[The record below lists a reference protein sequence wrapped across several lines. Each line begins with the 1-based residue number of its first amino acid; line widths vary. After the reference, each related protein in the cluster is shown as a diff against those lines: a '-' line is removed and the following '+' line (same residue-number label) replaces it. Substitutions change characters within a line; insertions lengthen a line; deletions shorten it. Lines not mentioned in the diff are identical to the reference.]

1 LRTYVEE
8 IIPENALYHSYVDVE
23 NNYEK
28 CEPGSSKTS
37 KREGKFTQDRNFVP
51 KEEKLNTQEERS
63 GNTSTLL
70 STRHQTESDT
80 HSYVS
85 VVSSTEEKLS
95 IEMTSSTTKAI
106 PTTPEEEQVTSIT
119 GRSTETE
126 VKETA
131 SLDTTVSTKR
141 TSRIR
146 HTIHFFENIR
156 Y

>member
-1 LRTYVEE
+1 M
-8 IIPENALYHSYVDVE
+8 E
-23 NNYEK
+23 NNYDN
-28 CEPGSSKTS
+28 CEPGSSKNS
-37 KREGKFTQDRNFVP
+37 KTKGKFTQDKNSVP
-51 KEEKLNTQEERS
+51 KEEQMKTQNEIS
-63 GNTSTLL
+63 GNTSSLL
-70 STRHQTESDT
+70 RKRHQTESEADT
-80 HSYVS
+80 LSYIS

-126 VKETA
+126 AKEPA

-146 HTIHFFENIR
+146 DTIHFFENI
-156 Y
+156 